1 MNLSA
6 LLLPE
11 GEFRVVRCDV
21 IDKLTACGDGDSA
34 LLYLYLLR
42 RGDRFEEKNAMRE
55 LHFSRDRYDRAVFT
69 LTGLIV
75 EQQSPAPDPA
85 PSEAP
90 KYSAAE
96 LRQARTGDHKFA
108 AVCLTAEDVLG
119 RTLSEAQLRSLFMI
133 YDHLGLPAEVIIELL
148 CYLKQEKHSLKRR
161 DIEREACRWAD
172 MGISTAQQAQQYLAR
187 LAAEKPMME
196 QMLSVLHIVG
206 REPLPAERRLVSECL
221 EKGFPPDAL
230 ALAVHRMEQHIGKPS
245 ISYLRGILNGWDQ
258 KGVHTV
264 AEITAIE
271 PETVKPAQTF
281 ERPSTAAPVDEGELS
296 EWERDW
302 LEEIRRRQQED

>member
-21 IDKLTACGDGDSA
+21 IDKLTACCDGDSA

-42 RGDRFEEKNAMRE
+42 RGESFDEKTAMRE
-55 LHFSRDRYDRAVFT
+55 LSFPRERYDRAVFT
-69 LTGLIV
+69 LTGLMI
-75 EQQSPAPDPA
+75 EKQAAAP
-85 PSEAP
+85 PSTQPEAP
-90 KYSAAE
+90 QYGAAE

-119 RTLSEAQLRSLFMI
+119 RTLSEAQLRSLYMI
-133 YDHLGLPAEVIIELL
+133 YDHIGLPAEVIIELL
-148 CYLKQEKHSLKRR
+148 CYLRQENSKLKRR
-161 DIEREACRWAD
+161 DIEREAYQWAD

-187 LAAEKPMME
+187 RAAEKPVLT
-196 QMLSVLHIVG
+196 QMLSALHIVG
-206 REPLPAERRLVSECL
+206 REPLPAERRLISECM

-230 ALAVHRMEQHIGKPS
+230 ALAVHRMEQHIAKPS

-258 KGVHTV
+258 KGIHTV
-264 AEITAIE
+264 AEITALE
-271 PETVKPAQTF
+271 PETVKPAQTLQQ
-281 ERPSTAAPVDEGELS
+281 PAPAPADESALS
-296 EWERDW
+296 DWEKDW
-302 LEEIRRRQQED
+302 LDEIRHRRQEE